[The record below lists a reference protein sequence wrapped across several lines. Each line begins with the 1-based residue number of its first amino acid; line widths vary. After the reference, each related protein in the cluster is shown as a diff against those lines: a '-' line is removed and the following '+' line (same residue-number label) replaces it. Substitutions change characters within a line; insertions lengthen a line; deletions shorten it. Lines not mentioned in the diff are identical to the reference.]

1 MVTPS
6 KKAGLGVASSDS
18 VVQQTAQLL
27 QDLEASLKAR
37 SLWDSSW
44 PSVDKLQSTIP
55 FASDTLEFYQWLQ
68 FIMIPTLQQRIDQ
81 RQPLPNKIAVHP
93 MAIEVW
99 RGQLREHKEI
109 ILVLKALDQLL
120 DGHHERN

>member
-1 MVTPS
+1 M
-6 KKAGLGVASSDS
+6 ASSGS

-37 SLWDSSW
+37 SLWDSRW
-44 PSVDKLQSTIP
+44 PPLDKLQSTIP